1 MYEAELNLARRA
13 LATYQRVYA
22 ETGSIAITR
31 QKLPADFATESDEA
45 IEAAVTEVLRESG
58 IPIQG
63 EEASAHESSSTR
75 WIIDPIDGTFNFAMG
90 IPLHGFILCLVS
102 EDQPVL
108 GVMNA
113 AGEILETVAGQGTTL
128 DGTRVQTSSSDVATG
143 TVNVGDFT
151 TASDS
156 RYPNDLRS
164 RMLHVLGTNTS
175 GRIRMVGS
183 AAVDLAWVAA
193 GRSVA
198 SIIYSNHPWDTA
210 AGVLAV
216 RESGGVA
223 YDLEGNSWSLGSTST
238 LTAASDAVA
247 DQIFALADLAFS

>member
-1 MYEAELNLARRA
+1 
-13 LATYQRVYA
+13 
-22 ETGSIAITR
+22 
-31 QKLPADFATESDEA
+31 
-45 IEAAVTEVLRESG
+45 
-58 IPIQG
+58 
-63 EEASAHESSSTR
+63 
-75 WIIDPIDGTFNFAMG
+75 
-90 IPLHGFILCLVS
+90 
-102 EDQPVL
+102 
-108 GVMNA
+108 
-113 AGEILETVAGQGTTL
+113 
-128 DGTRVQTSSSDVATG
+128 
-143 TVNVGDFT
+143 
-151 TASDS
+151 
-156 RYPNDLRS
+156 
-164 RMLHVLGTNTS
+164 
-175 GRIRMVGS
+175 MVGS